1 MATPTTA
8 VKQQSQTTI
17 VQPAGIVRALRWPL
31 FLLVLSVVT
40 TAANGARFM
49 ANFVAN
55 RPPIVSDSDLWPW
68 PWIFEDPLR
77 LLDGLSF
84 ALALLGILL
93 AHEIGHFL
101 ACRAHK
107 INSTWPHVL
116 PAPTL
121 SGTAGA
127 FIIIRGRIPNRK
139 ALLDVGIYG
148 PLCGF
153 VVCIPVLILGLLL
166 SQPAGDASA
175 PAMVVFGEPLVIRLL
190 HTGLQM
196 MHMPVPGFYNLVPH
210 PILVAGWIGVFIT
223 SLNLVPAGQLD
234 GGHILYA
241 ISPRLHAISTNVC
254 TVALLLAGILHGGW
268 IGWLLWGCFMMLPA
282 MHHPRVPRET
292 SHGPGVTLM
301 GLLALVMLIL
311 CFIPRPFTLY
321 ASPAPR
327 SALMDY
333 LER

>member
-1 MATPTTA
+1 MATPTTELN
-8 VKQQSQTTI
+8 QQPQATI
-17 VQPAGIVRALRWPL
+17 VKPVTMWRALRWPL
-31 FLLVLSVVT
+31 LLLLISVVT

-49 ANFVAN
+49 ANFQAD

-68 PWIFEDPLR
+68 TWILEDPLR
-77 LLDGLSF
+77 LIDGLPF

-93 AHEIGHFL
+93 AHEGGHYL

-107 INSTWPHVL
+107 IKSTLPHVL

-139 ALLDVGIYG
+139 SLLDVGIYG

-153 VVCIPVLILGLLL
+153 VVCIPVLIAGLLL
-166 SQPAGDASA
+166 SQPAGETTSS
-175 PAMVVFGEPLVIRLL
+175 AMVVFGEPLIIKLL
-190 HTGLQM
+190 HSGLLAL
-196 MHMPVPGFYNLVPH
+196 HVHVPGFYDLVPH
-210 PILVAGWIGVFIT
+210 PILVAGWIGIFIT

-241 ISPRLHAISTNVC
+241 ISPRLHAISTNIC
-254 TVALLLAGILHGGW
+254 TVALLLSGILHGGW

-282 MHHPRVPRET
+282 MHHPRVPRDT
-292 SHGPGVTLM
+292 AHGPGVTLM
-301 GLLALVMLIL
+301 GLLALVILVL

-321 ASPAPR
+321 ASPTPR

-333 LER
+333 LQK